1 MNPVIAFLMWSA
13 SFSIP
18 MSAGAAPPIGAEEPK
33 SLARVKVDITAGA
46 EIKRTMHAYVA
57 QSFQSLGGVQLVEDK
72 PQWTIKIVT
81 LTAQDDAGNTTAIG
95 LSVVTLE
102 HGPQMDMLRTLVHAW
117 HYIIKAGLLQKD
129 QPLEVGMRQLVAGID
144 RLPATDDLAVLS
156 QHRMCL
162 IPLPKLGEAC
172 HDIVVNFNNK
182 FLRPPEAGQS
192 GVARQPD
199 VPSVPA
205 APQ

>member
-13 SFSIP
+13 SLGIP
-18 MSAGAAPPIGAEEPK
+18 MSAGAAQPTGADQPK
-33 SLARVKVDITAGA
+33 SVARVKVDITAGE

-57 QSFQSLGGVQLVEDK
+57 QSFQSLGGVQLVEDN
-72 PQWTIKIVT
+72 PRWTIKIVT
-81 LTAQDDAGNTTAIG
+81 LAAQDDTGNTTAIG

-117 HYIIKAGLLQKD
+117 HYIIRAGLLQKD

-144 RLPATDDLAVLS
+144 RLPATDDLTVLS

-162 IPLPKLGEAC
+162 IPLQKLGEAC
-172 HDIVVNFNNK
+172 HDIAVNFSSK
-182 FLRPPEAGQS
+182 FLRPSDTGHSGAG
-192 GVARQPD
+192 GQPD
-199 VPSVPA
+199 VLRMPA
-205 APQ
+205 TPR